1 MNIQEFRRILTAFAD
16 SPADVDLG
24 KGRLLMQLRDE
35 VVEASIGQ
43 RDGTLWITESEVSQ
57 SAFRWIINR
66 VARLP
71 LLAERILSYVSDTD
85 NFVVPS
91 GQLLDQPELPASD
104 EQTHVT
110 DTVSCIRDIL
120 DRKIGGASTVLY
132 LTSDAGEGKTTL
144 INHTARTQASAYKRK
159 ESDWL
164 LVPISLGGRPFLR
177 FDDVVIGALV
187 NRLRFQFFY
196 YDAFIELIRMGA
208 LVPAFDG
215 FEEMFIESSSG
226 EALSALGGLMNT
238 LNSSGTVVISA
249 RKAYFEYKSF
259 ATQARLFDAVGSDAV
274 SFARLALERWSRDHF
289 IHYAQLRKVKNPENL
304 YDTVATRLTPS
315 HPVLTRAVLVR
326 RLIDVATSP
335 EGVNELISDLGT
347 TPQDYF
353 YQFVNAIIEREAN
366 EKWIDRS
373 GDPAR
378 PLLSTQEH
386 HHLLSMVAH
395 EMWISSTDSLTG
407 EVLDLV
413 AEMFSE
419 LHDKSPTIVRQIKE
433 RIKQHSLI
441 TSSDSI
447 RGQFAFDHE
456 DFRKFFL
463 GESLGRALSDRAEY
477 DLRSILQVGTLPE
490 ETSDAGVAFV
500 RRNDGPVPDVSA
512 ILLNINKQELPT
524 SYTKE
529 NCGALIIRLLD
540 GYVGLTVE
548 VRGVNFPSEALRGR
562 TLRGICFENCLFQG
576 TSLDGT
582 ELWNCVFSDC
592 SFDRLEFGST
602 THLEKVKLRNSDVV
616 SLINFDTEERYFD
629 PVAILNHLQ
638 AGGFLLYDAEAHA
651 MPAIDQEVDQ
661 RIVLT
666 ERALRLFLRGTQQ
679 NELTL
684 RSRLGVRANEFFED
698 VLPSLLDQKILE
710 EVRYDGGGRQ
720 RRFKIS
726 TPMQL
731 LDRAVRESKGDF
743 EQFLQRA
750 RLHH

>member
-1 MNIQEFRRILTAFAD
+1 
-16 SPADVDLG
+16 
-24 KGRLLMQLRDE
+24 MQLRDE
-35 VVEASIGQ
+35 VVEASITQ
-43 RDGTLWITESEVSQ
+43 NDGTLWITESEVPQ

-71 LLAERILSYVSDTD
+71 LLAERILSYVGETE
-85 NFVVPS
+85 NFVIPS
-91 GQLLDQPELPASD
+91 GDLLDQPELATGD
-104 EQTHVT
+104 EQVRVPN
-110 DTVSCIRDIL
+110 TVECIREIS
-120 DRKIGGASTVLY
+120 DRRIAGASTVLY

-144 INHTARTQASAYKRK
+144 INHTARTQAAAYKRK
-159 ESDWL
+159 EANWL

-226 EALSALGGLMNT
+226 EALSALGGLMST
-238 LNSSGTVVISA
+238 LGSSGTVVISA

-289 IHYAQLRKVKNPENL
+289 VEYAKLRGVKNPQGL
-304 YDTVATRLTPS
+304 YDTVANRLTAS

-326 RLIDVATSP
+326 RLVDVAISP
-335 EGVNELISDLGT
+335 VGINTLVADLGT

-378 PLLSTQEH
+378 QLLSTLEH
-386 HHLLSMVAH
+386 HQLLSMVAH
-395 EMWISSTDSLTG
+395 EMWISTTDSLTG

-413 AEMFSE
+413 ADIFSE
-419 LHDKSPTIVRQIKE
+419 LHDKAPNISRQIKE

-441 TSSDSI
+441 TTSESS

-463 GESLGRALSDRAEY
+463 GEDLGRALKDSSEY
-477 DLRSILQVGTLPE
+477 DLRSLLQVGTLPQ
-490 ETSDAGVAFV
+490 ETSEAGTAFV
-500 RRNDGPVPDVSA
+500 RRNGGSVPDAVST
-512 ILLNINKQELPT
+512 LLRINRQELPT
-524 SYTKE
+524 SYVKE
-529 NCGALIIRLLD
+529 NCGALIIRLID
-540 GYVGLTVE
+540 GYHDQAPE
-548 VRGVNFPSEALRGR
+548 VSGVTFPSDALRGR
-562 TLRGICFENCLFQG
+562 LLHSICFVDCAFQG

-582 ELWNCVFSDC
+582 KLRNCIFSNC

-602 THLEKVKLRNSDVV
+602 TLLEQVTLRDTDVL

-629 PVAILNHLQ
+629 PTAILNRLQ
-638 AGGFLLYDAEAHA
+638 SRGFLLYDTGAQAPP
-651 MPAIDQEVDQ
+651 PAVAEVDF

-679 NELTL
+679 NELTM
-684 RSRLGVRANEFFED
+684 RSRLGVRANEFFEE
-698 VLPSLLDQKILE
+698 VMPALLDHRILE
-710 EVRYDGGGRQ
+710 EVRYEGGGRQ

-731 LDRAVRESKGDF
+731 LDRAIRESKGDF
-743 EQFLQRA
+743 EQFLIRA
-750 RLHH
+750 GSRA